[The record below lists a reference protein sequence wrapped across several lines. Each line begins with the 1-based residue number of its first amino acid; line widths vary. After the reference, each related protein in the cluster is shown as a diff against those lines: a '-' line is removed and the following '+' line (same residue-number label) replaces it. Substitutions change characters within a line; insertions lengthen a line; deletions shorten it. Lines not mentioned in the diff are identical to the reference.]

1 METRACQNCK
11 QDFVIEPDDFG
22 FYEKVGV
29 PAPTL
34 CPRCRRIRRLAWV
47 NDVTLYGR
55 ECFLC
60 NKKFISIYEKGNAEQ
75 VLCPKCFFG
84 NEFNPE
90 KYGIDYDPNR
100 PFLEQFFEL
109 FRSIPK
115 LGVVNDDGIASIN
128 SLYNNDIGFSKNCTM
143 CFVAWHMENC
153 HYSLYINGAK
163 DLCDVHGVNE
173 PCELVYEGVI
183 IDAVARSK
191 YVYWCASSTEC
202 IFGYD
207 LRGCTNCFMCFGLRN
222 KQYYFKNQ
230 KYSKEEYEKILSS
243 YALDTRTG
251 SKKAKK
257 EFQEFLQKYP
267 RKFAEQRNSVNCTGT
282 ELVRAKNTK
291 DANFAAFS
299 QDSRYCHNGVT
310 FKTCYDCAGGGE
322 TELAYECI
330 TPDHSYNSLV
340 TIKSWKNRNV
350 SYAIDCHSSEELL
363 GCVGVKSGQYMILNK
378 RYEAG
383 GYHVLKDL
391 IVAEMKNA
399 GEWGEFF
406 PSHYA
411 PCAVN
416 ETRAIEQLGFS
427 KEEGLAAGFRWQ
439 DNIQET
445 RGKETVSQDLVP
457 DAIAEVQEAITNE
470 VLACVDCGR
479 NYKISS
485 AELVLY
491 RKLQVP
497 IPERCFFCRMQER
510 ENMRGGFDL
519 LSRECDC
526 KEEGHE
532 HEGKCH
538 IVFKTFF
545 TEKEQRPI
553 FCEACYLKMLD

>member
-1 METRACQNCK
+1 
-11 QDFVIEPDDFG
+11 
-22 FYEKVGV
+22 
-29 PAPTL
+29 
-34 CPRCRRIRRLAWV
+34 
-47 NDVTLYGR
+47 
-55 ECFLC
+55 
-60 NKKFISIYEKGNAEQ
+60 
-75 VLCPKCFFG
+75 
-84 NEFNPE
+84 
-90 KYGIDYDPNR
+90 
-100 PFLEQFFEL
+100 
-109 FRSIPK
+109 
-115 LGVVNDDGIASIN
+115 
-128 SLYNNDIGFSKNCTM
+128 M